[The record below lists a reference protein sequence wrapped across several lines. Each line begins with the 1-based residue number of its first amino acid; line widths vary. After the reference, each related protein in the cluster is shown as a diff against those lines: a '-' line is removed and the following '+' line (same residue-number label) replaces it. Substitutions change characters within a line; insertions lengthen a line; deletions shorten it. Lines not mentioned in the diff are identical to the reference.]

1 MSGMRYGQVPLRS
14 SNQILNALK
23 RLGVQEGRARS
34 TSHRFLYR
42 ELPDGRKVSN
52 PLPMGKREVRRGTL
66 RNILEALEIPLEDF
80 LDALR

>member
-1 MSGMRYGQVPLRS
+1 MAGMRYGQVPLRS

-52 PLPMGKREVRRGTL
+52 PLPMGKREVPRGTL
-66 RNILEALEIPLEDF
+66 RNILEGLEIPLEDF